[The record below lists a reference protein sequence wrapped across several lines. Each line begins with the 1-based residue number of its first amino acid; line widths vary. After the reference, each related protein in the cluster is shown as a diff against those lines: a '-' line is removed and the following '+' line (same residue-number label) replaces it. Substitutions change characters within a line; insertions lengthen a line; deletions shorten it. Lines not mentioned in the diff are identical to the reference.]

1 MRIGTILEVSFRI
14 VRKHWA
20 VLLGIALLFGGPA
33 ALLTS
38 ATSTAVREAGAL
50 YVLSRLAEGAV
61 DDVPTVTNAEV
72 ERLVGPVLSAFA
84 AVIIA
89 GLLTSIAALGFSVV
103 VGADYFRRRARLG
116 DTLRASL
123 RRIPSAIAF
132 ILFTT
137 LLMVGL
143 MIVAVVGAVMAMTL
157 LSGGSVQSGGIGVF
171 VGLIVIVALVVIVAY
186 LTARWAVAFPAMVI
200 EGLGWRA
207 ALSRT
212 WRLTAD
218 NVWRT
223 FFMVLLGGL
232 ITATL
237 GGLISQLSAVVLV
250 DVVAASFG
258 LDPLVA
264 LAIASALG
272 TVLILPA
279 APVLLAVLY
288 FDLRIRHEGVVEAK
302 PLASYS

>member
-38 ATSTAVREAGAL
+38 ATSTAVSEAGAL
-50 YVLSRLAEGAV
+50 DVLSRLAEGTV

-84 AVIIA
+84 AMIIA

-186 LTARWAVAFPAMVI
+186 LTARWAVA
-200 EGLGWRA
+200 
-207 ALSRT
+207 
-212 WRLTAD
+212 
-218 NVWRT
+218 
-223 FFMVLLGGL
+223 LLGGL
-232 ITATL
+232 ITAAL

-288 FDLRIRHEGVVEAK
+288 FDLRIRHEGVVEAR
-302 PLASYS
+302 PQAS